1 MREHRRLACWAL
13 ALNGAWEVAQLPLN
27 TCPPTPRTV
36 LRAALGDALLTVAV
50 AVPAAWT
57 GRRSPAV
64 LVAGL
69 AGAALG
75 IERNALA
82 RGRWAY
88 RPAMPTARGVGLVP
102 LVQLPLLG
110 LTAAGLVRRRARR

>member
-1 MREHRRLACWAL
+1 
-13 ALNGAWEVAQLPLN
+13 
-27 TCPPTPRTV
+27 V

-50 AVPAAWT
+50 ALPAAHA

-64 LVAGL
+64 LAAGL

-75 IERNALA
+75 IERCALA

-88 RPAMPTARGVGLVP
+88 RPAMPTVGGVGLVP

-110 LTAAGLVRRRARR
+110 LTAAGLARLRARR

>member
-1 MREHRRLACWAL
+1 V
-13 ALNGAWEVAQLPLN
+13 WEVAQLPLN

-50 AVPAAWT
+50 AVPAART
-57 GRRSPAV
+57 GRGSPAL

-69 AGAALG
+69 AAAALG
-75 IERNALA
+75 IERGALA
-82 RGRWAY
+82 RGRWNY
-88 RPAMPTARGVGLVP
+88 RPAMPTVGGVGLVP

-110 LTAAGLVRRRARR
+110 LTATRLARRRHARR

>member
-1 MREHRRLACWAL
+1 M
-13 ALNGAWEVAQLPLN
+13 
-27 TCPPTPRTV
+27 
-36 LRAALGDALLTVAV
+36 
-50 AVPAAWT
+50 PAARA

-88 RPAMPTARGVGLVP
+88 RPAMPTVGGVGLVP

-110 LTAAGLVRRRARR
+110 LTAARLARRHARR